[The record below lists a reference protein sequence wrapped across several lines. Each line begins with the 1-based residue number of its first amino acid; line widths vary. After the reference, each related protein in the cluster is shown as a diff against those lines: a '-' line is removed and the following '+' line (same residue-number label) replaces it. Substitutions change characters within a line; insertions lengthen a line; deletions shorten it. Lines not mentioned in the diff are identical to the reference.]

1 MEIKSKPLN
10 IVIFV
15 LLAALCFSYIYPLL
29 YMIINSLKEK
39 MDYLMH
45 PFAFPEKW
53 TLRNVEVMVSQ
64 FQILRYFW
72 NSFLVAAAVTVFV
85 TILSV
90 LAGFGFSKLPFKGSG
105 ALYLAFVLTMMIPAQ
120 ITAIPMYGLFSKLGL
135 VNSRWGLVVCYL
147 ASATPSAIL
156 LLTANF
162 RGIPNALLE
171 SAALDGCN
179 YWRTVIHIVF
189 PLGRTSIIL
198 NAMFN
203 FIWTWN
209 DLFMPTIML
218 QKNEVK
224 TLMVA
229 LSSLVTRYSKE
240 PLLQMTGLMLA
251 ALPAILIYLFLQKY
265 IVKGISMGALK

>member
-1 MEIKSKPLN
+1 MKVKSKALN
-10 IVIFV
+10 VVIFF
-15 LLAALCFSYIYPLL
+15 LLALLCFSYLYPLF
-29 YMIINSLKEK
+29 YMVNNSLKEK

-45 PFAFPEKW
+45 QFALPEKL
-53 TLRNVEVMVSQ
+53 TLRNVQVMFSQ
-64 FQILRYFW
+64 FKILRYFW
-72 NSFLVAAAVTVFV
+72 NSFLVAAGVTVFV
-85 TILSV
+85 TILS
-90 LAGFGFSKLPFKGSG
+90 LFAGYGFSKLPFKGSS
-105 ALYLAFVLTMMIPAQ
+105 ALYLALVMTMMIPAQ
-120 ITAIPMYGLFSKLGL
+120 ITAIPMYGLFSQLGL
-135 VNSRWGLVVCYL
+135 VNSRTGLVICYL
-147 ASATPSAIL
+147 ASATPSAIM

-162 RGIPNALLE
+162 RGIPNELLE
-171 SAALDGCN
+171 SASLDGCG
-179 YWRTVIHIVF
+179 YFRTVYNIILPV
-189 PLGRTSIIL
+189 GRTSIIL

-229 LSSLVTRYSKE
+229 LSTLVTRYSKE